1 MNWLVTH
8 QRIVI
13 RTLAWIGITAIVIL
27 TVVPAVDRPVTGAG
41 QVLEHFSAYALV
53 AGVFAIGYR
62 LSLTWLML
70 LAFLFCGL
78 TELMQI
84 PLPTRHAR
92 ISDFIIDLA
101 GAWFGIGVVLF
112 INERL
117 NLHSADITFEE
128 ATGGADR
135 NRSGSFKSQRD
146 DRQVQV
152 YIGGLFDVCEML

>member
-78 TELMQI
+78 TELMQF
-84 PLPTRHAR
+84 L
-92 ISDFIIDLA
+92 
-101 GAWFGIGVVLF
+101 
-112 INERL
+112 
-117 NLHSADITFEE
+117 
-128 ATGGADR
+128 
-135 NRSGSFKSQRD
+135 SQRD
-146 DRQVQV
+146 MR
-152 YIGGLFDVCEML
+152 E

>member
-1 MNWLVTH
+1 VLTALLRARKTVRLTAESNECRMNWLVTH

-13 RTLAWIGITAIVIL
+13 RTLAWIGITANVIL

-117 NLHSADITFEE
+117 NLHSAEHW
-128 ATGGADR
+128 R
-135 NRSGSFKSQRD
+135 CRLQSQRIF
-146 DRQVQV
+146 QVAA
-152 YIGGLFDVCEML
+152 

>member
-117 NLHSADITFEE
+117 NLHYADITFEE
-128 ATGGADR
+128 ATGGADC

-146 DRQVQV
+146 D
-152 YIGGLFDVCEML
+152 